1 MIRFSPSNSPI
12 PPKCMNRWEIA
23 STPLMRVVAPT
34 RRQLLSLSAATLI
47 LFSIAATAA
56 LVPARRAA
64 RIDPLT
70 ALRED

>member
-1 MIRFSPSNSPI
+1 
-12 PPKCMNRWEIA
+12 
-23 STPLMRVVAPT
+23 MRVVAPT